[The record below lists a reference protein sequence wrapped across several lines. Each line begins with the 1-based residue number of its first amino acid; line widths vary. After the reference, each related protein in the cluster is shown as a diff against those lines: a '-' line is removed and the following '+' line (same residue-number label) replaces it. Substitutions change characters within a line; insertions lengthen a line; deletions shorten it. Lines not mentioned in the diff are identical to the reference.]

1 MASIGR
7 TVMSVGTLLGAIGLV
22 RIQVLLRRAHSAH
35 PQQIEGLLARVGY
48 SDKFADASLMIIGY
62 QYAVLRRPFLQMS
75 GTSVERHRSELLLW
89 FAVMFIGV
97 ALGIVGVALDVLES
111 RAI

>member
-7 TVMSVGTLLGAIGLV
+7 RVMSVGTLLGAIGLV
-22 RIQVLLRRAHSAH
+22 RIQVLIRRAHAAH
-35 PQQIEGLLARVGY
+35 PQEMESLLARLGY
-48 SDKFADASLMIIGY
+48 SEKSAEVSLMIIGY
-62 QYAVLRRPFLQMS
+62 QYAVLRRPFLEMS
-75 GTSVERHRSELLLW
+75 GTSLEHERSELLLW

-97 ALGIVGVALDVLES
+97 ALGIAGIAMEVLEA